1 MVHIHLL
8 EFFHPASYQST
19 GCGQLIVGKLC
30 LAKVTE
36 TSGSPTAQRPRPFT
50 WSWNYSAGSPGL
62 PLVSQRP
69 LIQLPWN
76 STFLFPNPQSSHFQ
90 SAVCQSCFPRKL
102 LHSRVPAWYC
112 KTILRIQSSLQ
123 SVFPREALVSLASSI
138 CSLLN
143 ICIYPFP
150 TCLPGSFSIFSL
162 PLSLNLAGS

>member
-50 WSWNYSAGSPGL
+50 WSCNYSAGSPGL

-69 LIQLPWN
+69 LLQLPWN

-123 SVFPREALVSLASSI
+123 SVFPRESPCFLSQWH
-138 CSLLN
+138 LLS
-143 ICIYPFP
+143 
-150 TCLPGSFSIFSL
+150 TKHLHLPIPNMFAWVFFNFFTSFIS
-162 PLSLNLAGS
+162 